1 MGLSRWSAFAN
12 GGPAFCSQ
20 IAANQCGFPANSAS
34 DVLSGKLRHNRRT
47 PDPSSKHHLG
57 KRRRNQASFKSFS
70 DFSTSLT
77 TPSYSNITTQ
87 FHIMEVLLGITGKD
101 FTIIAASKAA
111 MRGATILKASDDK
124 TRALNKHTLMAFS
137 GEAGDTVQFAEYIQR
152 NAQLYSMRNETDLSP
167 SGLAHFVRDQLASS
181 LRSRR
186 PYNVNLLMGGV
197 DPITGKPHLY
207 WLDYLAALADVPY
220 AAHGYAQYYCL
231 SILDKHHHPDITLG
245 QGIKLLTLCV
255 DELKRRLPIDFKGMV
270 VKAIKADG
278 IIDIEFDDDRI
289 VKSA

>member
-1 MGLSRWSAFAN
+1 MGLRFAMILIGLCAFAL
-12 GGPAFCSQ
+12 GFFFQ
-20 IAANQCGFPANSAS
+20 KKKCGFPANSAS
-34 DVLSGKLRHNRRT
+34 DVLSGLKLRSIPSPLRLQHLPHN
-47 PDPSSKHHLG
+47 PI
-57 KRRRNQASFKSFS
+57 
-70 DFSTSLT
+70 T
-77 TPSYSNITTQ
+77 TPSHSNITTQ